1 MVMRLENEE
10 VDLVVLVE
18 HRAELSILYN
28 LLLVRKRSQKP
39 RNQTD
44 LSPVFKPIDEFRSVT
59 FHVMTVVTEFLLCDA
74 IHRKLD
80 VLHTTLKLRVVVT
93 RQCGVAN
100 FEVLRLPILRRVVKQ
115 RLLED
120 AIF

>member
-28 LLLVRKRSQKP
+28 
-39 RNQTD
+39 